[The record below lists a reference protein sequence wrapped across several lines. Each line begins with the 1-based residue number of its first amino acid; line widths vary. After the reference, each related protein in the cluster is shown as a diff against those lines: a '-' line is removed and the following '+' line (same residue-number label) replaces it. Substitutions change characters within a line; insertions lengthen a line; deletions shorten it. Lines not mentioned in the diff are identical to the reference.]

1 MIPFIL
7 FDSISQLCFFFTFMF
22 CDGDIYL
29 TAKYSRFLPATDC
42 RQQQERLSFI
52 SLKKIAI
59 LFHSKKLK
67 IN

>member
-7 FDSISQLCFFFTFMF
+7 FNSISQLFFFFTFMF

-52 SLKKIAI
+52 SLKK
-59 LFHSKKLK
+59 
-67 IN
+67 